1 MPAIPGTS
9 HHHAPAELAHITGHS
24 ATAHAPLIAGGVVD
38 APSAAP
44 TQQIVPEEDPERAAN
59 AENDD
64 DDDDETGEALGEE
77 DDDADDADE
86 KDDENE
92 HGDNDGR

>member
-64 DDDDETGEALGEE
+64 ETGEALGEE
-77 DDDADDADE
+77 DDNADDADE